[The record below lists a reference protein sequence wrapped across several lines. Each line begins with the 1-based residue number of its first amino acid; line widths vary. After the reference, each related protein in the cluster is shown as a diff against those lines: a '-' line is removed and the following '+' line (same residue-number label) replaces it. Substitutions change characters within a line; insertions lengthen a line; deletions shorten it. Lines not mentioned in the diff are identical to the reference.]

1 MNWIYAAL
9 TLLLLILLLPLRKR
23 ATRKHVWNLLRQA
36 VYLIPR
42 YFV

>member
-1 MNWIYAAL
+1 MIWFAAAL
-9 TLLLLILLLPLRKR
+9 AVLIFFVLLPLRKR

-36 VYLIPR
+36 AYLIPR

>member
-1 MNWIYAAL
+1 MIWFAAAL
-9 TLLLLILLLPLRKR
+9 VVLIVVLLPLRKR
-23 ATRKHVWNLLRQA
+23 STRKHVWNLLRQA